1 MRTRKPIS
9 KFGAHLLIALIC
21 LQLLQLCQAAI
32 LSPQILTPIAHGK
45 PWSGPE
51 QQKADRKL
59 DLAGRTG
66 WQKYENIDSEADATL
81 RLELIVTLE
90 TDRDWLVTDAP
101 SWFLAIPSDLDDP
114 EGVRDY
120 IIIKGRYLIE

>member
-1 MRTRKPIS
+1 M
-9 KFGAHLLIALIC
+9 A
-21 LQLLQLCQAAI
+21 
-32 LSPQILTPIAHGK
+32 GK
-45 PWSGPE
+45 
-51 QQKADRKL
+51 
-59 DLAGRTG
+59 TG
-66 WQKYENIDSEADATL
+66 WQMNEVDNIFK
-81 RLELIVTLE
+81 LELIVTLE